1 MSKEGRLNTA
11 LALAVG
17 TKAAQ
22 NVGQVVQQA
31 IADGHID
38 KSEALGIFFSFL
50 ATALTEGLKVAAQVA
65 MDEATRGD

>member
-22 NVGQVVQQA
+22 NVGQVVKQA
-31 IADGHID
+31 IADGHIEGR
-38 KSEALGIFFSFL
+38 EALEIFFSLL

-65 MDEATRGD
+65 MNEATRGD